1 MANTVRLPYSN
12 TATNT
17 PSSLGNGVLAINQAD
32 GKLYYRNS
40 SGVVTQLA
48 TASGSDP
55 VTLTVSQISDL
66 AAGNNAA
73 ARMFLW
79 QTFR

>member
-1 MANTVRLPYSN
+1 MPLSF
-12 TATNT
+12 
-17 PSSLGNGVLAINQAD
+17 PSSPTVGQTSTQNGRQ
-32 GKLYYRNS
+32 YTW
-40 SGVVTQLA
+40 SGYAWELSGTNISPHA
-48 TASGSDP
+48 STHAASGSDP

-66 AAGNNAA
+66 AAGANAA

>member
-1 MANTVRLPYSN
+1 MALSF
-12 TATNT
+12 
-17 PSSLGNGVLAINQAD
+17 PSSPTVGQTSTQNGRQFTWSGYAWEL
-32 GKLYYRNS
+32 S
-40 SGVVTQLA
+40 SNVAGHASTHA
-48 TASGSDP
+48 ASGSDP

-73 ARMFLW
+73 ARMYLW